1 MNLLKL
7 LPVKTLAGILAV
19 FFLWQAYVWIRPK
32 PEPLTN
38 EQTAAFRV
46 LTRDLVAALPV
57 TEGGPHA
64 LGIARLANDPMG
76 EVTTLLKNA
85 AAKRPDWQPIEE
97 NLIRKF
103 LGDVT
108 RAVTN
113 ASSLDEVLYAGREV
127 DLRLVLSGKIESRP
141 DAETPARITLSLYD
155 TREGRFLHRD
165 THERTWTQAELAAL
179 TSDFQALTSAPRPPT
194 SDFRPL
200 SPAFFWILAILIPWI
215 TYPAFERILRKH
227 SNLAN
232 AAWLLGLTLFT
243 LLLGAWAYQLNF
255 AQGPGWKANL
265 TAVIVS
271 VYYLFSLNSLAKE

>member
-1 MNLLKL
+1 MLTKL
-7 LPVKTLAGILAV
+7 IPVKTLAGILAV
-19 FFLWQAYVWIRPK
+19 FFLWQVYVWIRPK
-32 PEPLTN
+32 PEPLSP
-38 EQTAAFRV
+38 EQTAAFSV
-46 LTRDLVAALPV
+46 LTRDLVAALPA

-85 AAKRPDWQPIEE
+85 AATRPDWQPIEE
-97 NLIRKF
+97 NLIKKF

-108 RAVTN
+108 QAVSN

-141 DAETPARITLSLYD
+141 DPDTPARITLSLYD

-165 THERTWTQAELAAL
+165 THERTWTAAELAAL
-179 TSDFQALTSAPRPPT
+179 KTPTSDLSDPT

-200 SPAFFWILAILIPWI
+200 TPAFFWIFAILLPWI
-215 TYPAFERILRKH
+215 TYPAFERILRRH

-243 LLLGAWAYQLNF
+243 LLLGAWAYQLDF
-255 AQGPGWKANL
+255 SQGPGWKANL
-265 TAVIVS
+265 TAIV
-271 VYYLFSLNSLAKE
+271 VAGYYLFSLNALAKE